1 MSTNKYYKKYA
12 SGGSFKNRQLNDG
25 LRAMQQQTQIEIGGL
40 ETQAEQVRQQRNEH
54 MKSLDR
60 KASKEA
66 DNRAELYKLEVELPY
81 KLRGAALD
89 RNHQTQIKSLQQ
101 EAQMYKDRAKMW
113 AQLTPTLSKTFAQ
126 LATDVET
133 YINTKNAIKEFKIM
147 DAEGSIGR
155 MEQVYSKVIHE
166 SDTIGIANTRFKEID
181 DVAKTGSV
189 DAKQRFDY
197 LTNLNETRN
206 PVLQDMI
213 YQKIKEDFAGIEQEF
228 LGYLQENG
236 VEVSK
241 NNALALYQFRAAEI
255 LRQYGISPNSKLGF
269 KMFRLF
275 SARGQTQEDQI
286 TLADDNEK
294 YGKAVANG
302 LKRIKT
308 LTEPISPTDFPNTYQ
323 YEFAVRTQEEQKN
336 AAWIDVVASLNAMPV
351 QTKNGY
357 IRPLTVN
364 TRDNIVNW
372 AKGNVGEYQF
382 VDDFL
387 SEMFGVTE
395 NNPLGYLIP
404 GAPRNSKKK
413 TDRIFGKFPFLR
425 EEMTAVFYDEYDK
438 VDKERTRLNENRQRE
453 TASRYQQKLD
463 SGYYKQNPDEFWHDW
478 ESTNGNP
485 FARNVFAN
493 SLGYKGENINEDTL
507 TSTIVQQY
515 KAGNLSEMYSAWA
528 GLTDTK
534 QEIGFIVK
542 DLQELAAN
550 KGLTVT
556 EGQNSL
562 DQYLKNYTSGQ
573 VDLVTSK
580 DAITKTAHPSTEG
593 IANEALG
600 FLLEHFRTN
609 NVGSVEERFELAKAA
624 LDAKLGIVNGVP
636 VPFDNNDLRGA
647 GEFLQK
653 RGKSGSTNQVIFVKK
668 AGENFGNI
676 TSLEIDI
683 SLEDSNN
690 RNRLE
695 KLKRLVTDDLTSD
708 NPSVSDQ
715 DIADLLRDGTTSNRL
730 LNHLMKPTN
739 LKNVTQTDFINSIK
753 QTVDNTLIRQWG
765 GEDWC
770 NHILGAYSGT
780 LTNDQKAIGVCA
792 KAIEHEFDTPAW
804 EFLINPSLR
813 DRLQKR

>member
-40 ETQAEQVRQQRNEH
+40 QTQAEQLRQQRNEH

-89 RNHQTQIKSLQQ
+89 RNHQTQIKSLQR
-101 EAQMYKDRAKMW
+101 EAQEYKDRAKMW

-133 YINTKNAIKEFKIM
+133 YINTKNAIKEFNIM
-147 DAEGSIGR
+147 DADGSIGR
-155 MEQVYSKVIHE
+155 TEQLYAKVVNKA
-166 SDTIGIANTRFKEID
+166 DPIGIANTRFKEVSE
-181 DVAKTGSV
+181 VARTGNV
-189 DAKQRFDY
+189 DAKQRLDY

-206 PVLQDMI
+206 PVLQQMI
-213 YQKIKEDFAGIEQEF
+213 FNKIREDFAGIEQEF
-228 LGYLQENG
+228 IGYLKKNG
-236 VEVSK
+236 VEITK

-255 LRQYGISPNSKLGF
+255 LRQYGISHKSKLGF
-269 KMFRLF
+269 KMMRLF
-275 SARGQTQEDQI
+275 SARGQTQEDQL
-286 TLADDNEK
+286 TLKDDYKK
-294 YGKAVANG
+294 YGDAAAKG
-302 LKRIKT
+302 YERIKS
-308 LTEPISPTDFPNTYQ
+308 LTEPISPTDFPNKYQ
-323 YEFAVRTQEEQKN
+323 YDFAVRTQEEQRN
-336 AAWIDVVASLNAMPV
+336 AAWIDVVTNLNAMPV
-351 QTKNGY
+351 ETKNGY
-357 IRPLTVN
+357 KRPITVN

-372 AKGNVGEYQF
+372 AKDHIGAYQF

-404 GAPRNSKKK
+404 GAPRNSKKES
-413 TDRIFGKFPFLR
+413 DRIFGKFKLLR
-425 EEMTAVFYDEYDK
+425 GEMVELFEVKYAESEK
-438 VDKERTRLNENRQRE
+438 VREKQTDTRNRIDASILQEKLN
-453 TASRYQQKLD
+453 
-463 SGYYKQNPDEFWHDW
+463 SGHYKNKPDEFWTDW
-478 ESTNGNP
+478 ENSNGNP
-485 FARNVFAN
+485 HARQVFGD
-493 SLGYKGENINEDTL
+493 SLGYKGENINPNTL
-507 TSTIVQQY
+507 TSTIVQNY
-515 KAGNLSEMYSAWA
+515 KAGNMKNVYSAWA
-528 GLTDTK
+528 GLPDTK

-542 DLQELAAN
+542 DLQELATNQGVEVTQLDDEILKVVRSKIDLLIQRDNTN
-550 KGLTVT
+550 KTEHSTVV
-556 EGQNSL
+556 
-562 DQYLKNYTSGQ
+562 K
-573 VDLVTSK
+573 K
-580 DAITKTAHPSTEG
+580 DK
-593 IANEALG
+593 EALA

-609 NVGSVEERFELAKAA
+609 NVGTVFDRWEQAKAA
-624 LDAKLGIVNGVP
+624 LDAKLGIVNGTP
-636 VPFDNNDLRGA
+636 LPYDENGLRGS

-653 RGKSGSTNQVIFVKK
+653 QGKSGATNQAIFVKD

-676 TSLEIDI
+676 TGLEVELI
-683 SLEDSNN
+683 LEDTTG

-695 KLKRLVTDDLTSD
+695 KLKRIVTDDLTSN
-708 NPSVSDQ
+708 NPSISDQ

-730 LNHLMKPTN
+730 LNHLMKKEN
-739 LKNVTQTDFINSIK
+739 LKNTTQTDFINSIK
-753 QTVDNTLIRQWG
+753 QTVDSTLIRQWG

-770 NHILGAYSGT
+770 NHILGAYSGN

-792 KAIEHEFDTPAW
+792 RAIEHEFDTPAW